1 MALMKWGKYNVETS
15 SYYTNESIVQQYL
28 GRYPLT
34 SPFVQGYDSY
44 GFDSYSGFYDV
55 GNYGDQFAIAFSS
68 YSTSVYMSSLVEV
81 GGEYFYDEYLY
92 ATCDEITNNSKGSFI
107 EEVIAESGTYPADGE
122 SGAYW
127 YVLIGAAFFTIKC
140 EIDSVLKT
148 GVDGWCKIDGTL
160 KKIAGGWIKVDG
172 VLKQLK

>member
-1 MALMKWGKYNVETS
+1 MALMKWGKYNYSTEYTYYNDHSTGVIHVWRYESAS
-15 SYYTNESIVQQYL
+15 SNLYGYDDWGFSES
-28 GRYPLT
+28 
-34 SPFVQGYDSY
+34 QGYYETGICGAHPTIFTNSTTSLY
-44 GFDSYSGFYDV
+44 WKTISV
-55 GNYGDQFAIAFSS
+55 EGDTYYVDIYLVRECD
-68 YSTSVYMSSLVEV
+68 YSTEDV
-81 GGEYFYDEYLY
+81 
-92 ATCDEITNNSKGSFI
+92 KGSFV
-107 EEVIAESGTYPADGE
+107 EEVVAEAGTYPTDGT

-127 YVLIGAAFFTIKC
+127 YVLIGAAFFTMKC

>member
-15 SYYTNESIVQQYL
+15 SYYANESIVQQYL

-140 EIDSVLKT
+140 EIDLNVKSVIEGTFKDNDTLHN
-148 GVDGWCKIDGTL
+148 VVEGWTKID
-160 KKIAGGWIKVDG
+160 D